1 MSPIAPPTDRRTLL
15 RAGAG
20 TALTAALGT
29 ACGSP
34 PPSTAVRSGAAAS
47 AGQSDGTG
55 TTTPTAPATPTG
67 PDGMTGTG
75 GTPTTRTTP
84 APTATHPG
92 GKDSGAGASGR
103 SAPAPAPH
111 RFPGRPAQIE
121 HGPRDRP
128 AVALTFHGQGDPA
141 IATTLLTEA
150 ERAGARVTVLAV
162 GSWLDEHPAMAR
174 RILDGGHDLGN
185 HTQRHLT
192 ISDMPDAEAL
202 REITACA
209 QRLRRLTGSIG
220 TWFRPSRTQHVT
232 PRLQRLAHRAG
243 YPHVLSYD
251 VDSLDFTSPGATAV
265 TRKVAGEIRNGSVVS
280 LHFGYADTVAALP
293 ALLDDL
299 HRRGLRAVT
308 TTELLTP

>member
-1 MSPIAPPTDRRTLL
+1 MAPPPHRRTVL

-20 TALTAALGT
+20 ALLALPAAT
-29 ACGSP
+29 ACTSP
-34 PPSTAVRSGAAAS
+34 PAGTHRAPPAATPSAGTSPGGGTSGGAAAR
-47 AGQSDGTG
+47 
-55 TTTPTAPATPTG
+55 G
-67 PDGMTGTG
+67 P
-75 GTPTTRTTP
+75 R
-84 APTATHPG
+84 
-92 GKDSGAGASGR
+92 
-103 SAPAPAPH
+103 
-111 RFPGRPAQIE
+111 RFPGHPAQIE
-121 HGPRDRP
+121 HGPRDR
-128 AVALTFHGQGDPA
+128 ARVALTFHGQGDPA
-141 IATTLLTEA
+141 TARAVLTEA

-192 ISDMPDAEAL
+192 VSEMPEGEAYQ
-202 REITACA
+202 EITACA

-220 TWFRPSRTQHVT
+220 TWFRPSRTQYAT
-232 PRLQRLAHRAG
+232 PLVQRLARRAG

-299 HRRGLRAVT
+299 HRRKLRAVT